1 MSPSASSASGARGAT
16 GIALFGGVFDPIH
29 AGHLAVARAACRR
42 FRLQRVY
49 FIPSGRPPHKPAETL
64 TPFAHRYAMVTLA
77 CAGQK
82 RFVPSL
88 VEAGPSGSGHFFYTI
103 DTVRH
108 FRRQLA
114 GTPTRLY
121 FIAGADAFLQ
131 IGTWKEHRRLLH
143 MCEFIVAHRPGF
155 PLDGPVIDGSR
166 KPWRSVAHMLRAV
179 SSEVSSTEIR
189 IRRKQSQSI
198 RGLVPAAVE
207 DYIKKQAL
215 YCE

>member
-1 MSPSASSASGARGAT
+1 VSRSLSPAP

-42 FRLQRVY
+42 FRLDRVY
-49 FIPSGRPPHKPAETL
+49 FIPSGRPPHKAAAAL
-64 TPFAHRYAMVTLA
+64 TAFEHRYAMVALA
-77 CAGQK
+77 CTGDP
-82 RFVPSL
+82 RFFPSL
-88 VEAGPSGSGHFFYTI
+88 AEASPSGSRRFFYTI
-103 DTVRH
+103 DTVRK

-131 IGTWKEHRRLLH
+131 IGTWKDYRRLLES
-143 MCEFIVAHRPGF
+143 CEFIVAHRPGF
-155 PLDGPVIDGSR
+155 RLDAGAAGAGR
-166 KPWRSVAHMLRAV
+166 AHLLRAV

-189 IRRKQSQSI
+189 QRRKQGHSI
-198 RGLVPAAVE
+198 RGLVPASVE
-207 DYIKKQAL
+207 EYIQKQAL